1 VARVRA
7 IPFALAGVL
16 GALVVLTVAHV
27 MFTSTRARRRDLAI
41 LRSLGADRGWI
52 TRAVH
57 WQATA
62 FTVVPVAIGVPLG
75 FIIGRI
81 IFAAFANSMGAINDA
96 SLPVAIVAAVVL
108 GVLVLA
114 NAVASI
120 PARRARHMRP
130 AVILQTD

>member
-1 VARVRA
+1 
-7 IPFALAGVL
+7 
-16 GALVVLTVAHV
+16 
-27 MFTSTRARRRDLAI
+27 MAI

-81 IFAAFANSMGAINDA
+81 IFTAFANSMGAINDP
-96 SLPVAIVAAVVL
+96 SSPVAIVAAVVVR
-108 GVLVLA
+108 VLILA
-114 NAVASI
+114 NAVATI
-120 PARRARHMRP
+120 PASRARHMKP
-130 AVILQTD
+130 AVILQAD